1 MNNVAKNIQSQ
12 VLLLVPV
19 TVPTGE
25 ASTGGSQIQGRPG
38 QCSEAVSQLNFL
50 KG

>member
-1 MNNVAKNIQSQ
+1 MNNVAKKIQSQ
-12 VLLLVPV
+12 VLWFMPV

-25 ASTGGSQIQGRPG
+25 ANTRGSQIQGRPG
-38 QCSEAVSQLNFL
+38 QRSETVSQLNFL